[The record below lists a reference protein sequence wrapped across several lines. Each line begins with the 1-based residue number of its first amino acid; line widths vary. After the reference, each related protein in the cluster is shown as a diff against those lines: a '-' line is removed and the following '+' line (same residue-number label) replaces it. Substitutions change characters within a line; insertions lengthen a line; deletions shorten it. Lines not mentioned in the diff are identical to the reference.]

1 MRVEPSLMF
10 AGRCE
15 QALAFCRRGIDA
27 PLQRLLRFKESPE
40 PPPMPLP
47 ASRDHKCM
55 HCGSRSATR
64 GSWPPTA

>member
-1 MRVEPSLMF
+1 MRVEPSLLF

-15 QALAFCRRGIDA
+15 QALAFYRRAIDA
-27 PLQRLLRFKESPE
+27 QPQRLLRFKESPE
-40 PPPMPLP
+40 PPLMPLP
-47 ASRDHKCM
+47 AGWDDKIM